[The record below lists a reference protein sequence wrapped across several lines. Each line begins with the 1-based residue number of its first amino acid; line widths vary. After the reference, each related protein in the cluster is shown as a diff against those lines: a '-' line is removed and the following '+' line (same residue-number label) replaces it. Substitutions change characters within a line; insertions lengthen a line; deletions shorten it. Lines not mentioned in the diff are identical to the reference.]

1 MDTAATRFS
10 SHLGERI
17 HAVADHVAQV
27 KASIATLEE
36 ALTTSADRSSS
47 LPGLLAHVE
56 ALESCPALPAAAIPM
71 AVVEESPTIGAH
83 VTDSVDAALSPPPHP
98 GPTAAPLP
106 AATVPPG
113 DTTTRAAHALPASV
127 APARMPDAAAT
138 AAAPPPAPS
147 HQRCHC
153 CTHRHHQR
161 PTP

>member
-17 HAVADHVAQV
+17 DAVADRVAQV
-27 KASIATLEE
+27 EASIATLEE

-47 LPGLLAHVE
+47 LPGLLARVE
-56 ALESCPALPAAAIPM
+56 ALESHPALPAAAIPM
-71 AVVEESPTIGAH
+71 AVVEESPTIGAR
-83 VTDSVDAALSPPPHP
+83 VTDPVDAALSPPHP

-106 AATVPPG
+106 AATIPPG
-113 DTTTRAAHALPASV
+113 DTTTRAARALPASV

-147 HQRCHC
+147 HRRCHRR
-153 CTHRHHQR
+153 THRHRQR